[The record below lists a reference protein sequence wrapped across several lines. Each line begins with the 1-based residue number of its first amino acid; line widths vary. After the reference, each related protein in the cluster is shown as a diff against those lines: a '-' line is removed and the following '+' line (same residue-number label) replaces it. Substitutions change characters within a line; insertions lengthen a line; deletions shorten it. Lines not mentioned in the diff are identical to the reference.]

1 MTMVKIRKAAVAGTF
16 YPDNPSILAK
26 DIDTFLTEAENAHPL
41 KDDTPAPKALIA
53 PHAGYVYSGP
63 VAASAYIRLKPLK
76 DTIKR
81 VILLGPCHRVPVG
94 GLALCSAAYYE
105 TPLGRVP
112 VDKELTHKLLKKPQV
127 FTFDDTHLEEHSLE
141 VHLPF
146 LQRLLTDFT
155 VLPIVVGQASPEEV
169 ADALEAVWGGE
180 ETLIVVSTDL
190 SHYLD
195 YDACQ
200 KTDAQTVSAIQD
212 LSPHKIGNSQACGR
226 IPVKGLLET
235 ARARGMTIETLD
247 VRNSGDTAGPRDRV
261 VGYGSWALTGGRQPS
276 AHEAFAFK
284 TQAILERFGPTLLQV
299 AAASIKRGVS
309 HSQPIKLDMD
319 SFPDALRQYGAS
331 FVTIEKDG
339 GNLRGCIGSLAP
351 HQSLV
356 KDVAENAFK
365 AGFKDPRFP
374 PIAGDELKDLSLH
387 ISVLSPSYPMDIADE
402 ADLLNQLRPGIDG
415 LIIQDKG
422 HRALFLPSV
431 WEKIKN
437 KRQFLTQ
444 LKLKAG
450 LKPDHWSDEFQAWR
464 FITEGVHSHDLDA
477 SLNLW
482 QDSPTS

>member
-1 MTMVKIRKAAVAGTF
+1 MVKIRQMAVAGTF
-16 YPDNPSILAK
+16 YPDNPQILAR
-26 DIDTFLTEAENAHPL
+26 DVDAFLSEAESIHPL
-41 KDDTPAPKALIA
+41 NKETPTPKALIA

-63 VAASAYIRLKPLK
+63 VAASAYARLKPLK
-76 DTIKR
+76 NIIKR

-94 GLALCSAAYYE
+94 GLALCSAAFYE

-112 VDKELTHKLLKKPQV
+112 IDKELSQKLLKKPQV
-127 FTFDDTHLEEHSLE
+127 FTFDDTHIEEHSLE

-146 LQRLLTDFT
+146 LQRVLKDFT
-155 VLPIVVGQASPEEV
+155 LLPIVVGQASPEEV
-169 ADALEAVWGGE
+169 ADALETVWGGE

-195 YDACQ
+195 YETCQ

-212 LSPHKIGNSQACGR
+212 LAPNKIGNSQACGR
-226 IPVKGLLET
+226 IPVKGLLEI
-235 ARARGMTIETLD
+235 ARARGMNIETLD

-261 VGYGSWALTGGRQPS
+261 VGYGAWALSGGCQPS

-299 AAASIKRGVS
+299 AAASIKRGIS
-309 HSQPIKLDMD
+309 HGEPIKLDMG
-319 SFPDALRQYGAS
+319 SFPDSLRQYGAS
-331 FVTIEKDG
+331 FVTIEKDD

-356 KDVAENAFK
+356 KDVADNAYK
-365 AGFKDPRFP
+365 AGFEDPRFP
-374 PIAGDELKDLSLH
+374 PIQSNELSGLTLH
-387 ISVLSPSYPMDIADE
+387 ISVLSPSFPMTFKDE
-402 ADLLNQLRPGIDG
+402 SDLLEQLRPGVDG
-415 LIIQDKG
+415 LIIQDGG

-431 WEKIKN
+431 WDKIKN

-450 LKPDHWSDEFQAWR
+450 MKHDHWSNDFHAWR

-482 QDSPTS
+482 QDTPST